1 MVLMYPCF
9 LTMFVLLS
17 IHVLGI
23 AKSSPGFGPAAVK
36 SQLRNDFS
44 HFVLGDAIF
53 LGCFHVVFQRTVSNA
68 LGDEGRHGDDAPFF
82 EGQDIVLAPH
92 FTKEDVVII
101 TGKIG
106 GKVPQL
112 LPPCGLDNFNGFFRL
127 IISCIHGKCIS
138 CSQKSYPGQGD
149 EPGC

>member
-9 LTMFVLLS
+9 LTMFFLLS

-23 AKSSPGFGPAAVK
+23 AKGSPGFGPATVK
-36 SQLRNDFS
+36 GELRNDFG
-44 HFVLGDAIF
+44 HFVLSDAIF
-53 LGCFHVVFQRTVSNA
+53 PGRFHVVFQGTVDNA
-68 LGDEGRHGDDAPFF
+68 LGDESRHGNDAPFF

-106 GKVPQL
+106 GKFPSCCRPAVWTIL
-112 LPPCGLDNFNGFFRL
+112 TAFF
-127 IISCIHGKCIS
+127 G
-138 CSQKSYPGQGD
+138 
-149 EPGC
+149 